1 MIQRIIALRVQLSI
15 RRAVKFSLSLFFL
28 VTLAFSARA
37 TELLPIETHVAEAIK
52 SPGITVVHFWAPWC
66 SNCGAELAK
75 NGWSTFIDTNAEVK
89 FIFITSWH
97 NEIGRELLT
106 KNGVGAQS
114 NFELLLH
121 PNAARTD
128 EERMTQFLGLPVTW
142 LPTTWVFREGKLRY
156 AMNYGELRF
165 PILQQL
171 IRDTAD
177 KW

>member
-1 MIQRIIALRVQLSI
+1 MKMMLCLCAWVALAI
-15 RRAVKFSLSLFFL
+15 
-28 VTLAFSARA
+28 LAPAA
-37 TELLPIETHVAEAIK
+37 ELLPIEKHVSEAIK
-52 SPGITVVHFWAPWC
+52 SPRITVVHFWAPWC

-106 KNGVGAQS
+106 KNGVGTQS

-121 PNAARTD
+121 PNAALTGD
-128 EERMTQFLGLPVTW
+128 QRMSQFLGLPVTW
-142 LPTTWVFREGKLRY
+142 LPATWIFCEGQLRY
-156 AMNYGELRF
+156 ALNYGELRF

-171 IRDTAD
+171 IRDTAN

>member
-1 MIQRIIALRVQLSI
+1 MRLRI
-15 RRAVKFSLSLFFL
+15 RRAMKLFPYLFVGAAL
-28 VTLAFSARA
+28 VFSARA
-37 TELLPIETHVAEAIK
+37 AEWLPIEKQVAEAIK
-52 SPGITVVHFWAPWC
+52 SPAITVVHFWAPWC

-97 NEIGRELLT
+97 NEIGRELLA

-121 PNAARTD
+121 PNAARTGD
-128 EERMTQFLGLPVTW
+128 ERMTQFIGLPITW
-142 LPTTWVFREGKLRY
+142 LPTTWIFREGQLRY
-156 AMNYGELRF
+156 ALNYGELRF

>member
-1 MIQRIIALRVQLSI
+1 MKLFSHLLLWVAL
-15 RRAVKFSLSLFFL
+15 
-28 VTLAFSARA
+28 TFSAWA
-37 TELLPIETHVAEAIK
+37 AELLPIEKHVAEAIK
-52 SPGITVVHFWAPWC
+52 SPAITVVHFWAPWC

-97 NEIGRELLT
+97 NELGRELLA
-106 KNGVGAQS
+106 KNGVGTQS

-121 PNAARTD
+121 PNAART
-128 EERMTQFLGLPVTW
+128 EEGRMTQFLGLPITW
-142 LPTTWVFREGKLRY
+142 LPTTWIFREGQLRY
-156 AMNYGELRF
+156 ALNYGELRF

>member
-1 MIQRIIALRVQLSI
+1 MKLMSGLLIWAVLAIIA
-15 RRAVKFSLSLFFL
+15 
-28 VTLAFSARA
+28 SAA
-37 TELLPIETHVAEAIK
+37 ELLPIEKHVSEVIK

-66 SNCGAELAK
+66 SNCGDELAK

-106 KNGVGAQS
+106 KNGVGAQA

-121 PNAARTD
+121 PNGARSGD
-128 EERMTQFLGLPVTW
+128 GRMTQFLGLPVTW
-142 LPTTWVFREGKLRY
+142 LPATWIFSEGQLRY